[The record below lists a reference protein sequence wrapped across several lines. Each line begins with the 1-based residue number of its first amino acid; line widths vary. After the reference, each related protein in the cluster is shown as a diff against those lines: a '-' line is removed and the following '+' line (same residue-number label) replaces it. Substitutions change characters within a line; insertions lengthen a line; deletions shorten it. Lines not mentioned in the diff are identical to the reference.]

1 MKACE
6 LLSFSKTIG
15 KNIGQSVSENLRSKY
30 SQKKIL
36 VMLNNLIQMCLKLL
50 QKKQLK
56 KLQGLH
62 RKILQRVL
70 NKQQKLNKSTKKKD
84 IYHKKKATNY

>member
-1 MKACE
+1 
-6 LLSFSKTIG
+6 
-15 KNIGQSVSENLRSKY
+15 
-30 SQKKIL
+30 
-36 VMLNNLIQMCLKLL
+36 MLNNLIQMCLKLL

-84 IYHKKKATNY
+84 IYHKKKGNELLMC